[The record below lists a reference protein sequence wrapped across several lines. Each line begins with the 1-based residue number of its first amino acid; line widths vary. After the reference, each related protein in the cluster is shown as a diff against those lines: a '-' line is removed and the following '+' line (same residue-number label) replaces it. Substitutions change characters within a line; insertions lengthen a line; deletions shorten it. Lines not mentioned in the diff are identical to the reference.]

1 MKTHPP
7 NADPHNFMMNLK
19 FYLLVR
25 IILVGLFCLLS
36 TSAYVLYQADQ
47 QAKQAA
53 QTMLTSISKQLTM
66 QLQRIDAGYAAA
78 DKFPD
83 FHLWQETHP
92 AAGVCLRF
100 NSADK
105 AISHSICRGVEWSAQ
120 SWPKPFAATYLWLFN
135 PGLEISSP
143 IIFKNQQQGSI
154 SLTLNVEQ
162 QLAQAWQSIRTL
174 LTLSISTILTVCLL
188 MYLVIKQALRPAA
201 IIVTG
206 LQKMQTGNLT
216 VRLPDFD
223 ILEWRKTATAINEL
237 VSSQQ
242 QLLTERQQLS
252 HKLITVQDAERRY
265 LAREL
270 HDELGQCLAAI
281 NALAASITQTAK
293 QECPV
298 LVAEAE
304 NISQINGHMMQS
316 VRDLLV
322 QLRPAEIDELG
333 LEVSLHSLI
342 SEWNK
347 RTGIVFSLNITGDCT
362 QLAEPL
368 PMTLFRIIQE
378 SLTNISKHS
387 TASKAQVELIIKPEW
402 LALTIADNGC
412 IAELPFVPTAGMGLL
427 GIRERVTALGGQFTL
442 QKNATGGLNVDVKLP
457 HI

>member
-1 MKTHPP
+1 
-7 NADPHNFMMNLK
+7 MNLK

-53 QTMLTSISKQLTM
+53 QTMLTSISKQLAM
-66 QLQRIDAGYAAA
+66 QLQRIDAGYAVAA
-78 DKFPD
+78 NFPD

-100 NSADK
+100 NSTAK
-105 AISHSICRGVEWSAQ
+105 AISHSVCRDVKWSAQ
-120 SWPKPFAATYLWLFN
+120 SWPEPFAAAYLWLFN
-135 PGLEISSP
+135 PGLEINSP

-154 SLTLNVEQ
+154 SLTLSVEQ
-162 QLAQAWQSIRTL
+162 QLAQAWQSLRTL
-174 LTLSISTILTVCLL
+174 LTLSILTILAVCLL
-188 MYLVIKQALRPAA
+188 VYLVIKQALRPAA

-206 LQKMQTGNLT
+206 LQKMQAGHLT

-223 ILEWRKTATAINEL
+223 ILEWRQTATAINDL

-281 NALAASITQTAK
+281 SALAASITQTAK

-298 LVAEAE
+298 LVDEAE
-304 NISQINGHMMQS
+304 NISQINAHMLQS

-333 LEVSLHSLI
+333 LEASLQSLI

-347 RTGIVFSLNITGDCT
+347 RTCIVFSLNMTGDCT

-442 QKNATGGLNVDVKLP
+442 QKNATGGLTIDVKLP